1 MVLIWY
7 KKFDMAYGNFKD
19 LNRRTV
25 SDEKLH
31 NKTFNCAK
39 NAKYNGYQKR
49 IDLMVYKYFDKESGS
64 SI

>member
-1 MVLIWY
+1 
-7 KKFDMAYGNFKD
+7 MAYGNFKD

-31 NKTFNCAK
+31 NKAFNSAK